1 MATHRGVPE
10 ATIYRLSLYHCYL
23 WEYTRRSAID
33 EGMTSR
39 TLSEL
44 VGIREATVRRDLSY
58 LGGVGRAGVG
68 YRTHEL
74 LGALQEFL
82 GVWDDYPMLRIG
94 SVQMLQALEVVF
106 PVDAFG
112 VRAVGYFS
120 ESADDVGAIVGDIEV
135 RHVTEIPELGPSTG
149 AEVALVAC
157 APSWIDQ
164 VLELL
169 NEGGISGALL
179 LTPKIG
185 VEVPPRM
192 HLRQMRIPCDIKTVA
207 CALKVPVLA

>member
-1 MATHRGVPE
+1 MATQYGVPE

-23 WEYTRRSAID
+23 WEYKRRSATD
-33 EGMTSR
+33 EGMTAK
-39 TLSEL
+39 TLSQL

-68 YRTHEL
+68 YRTYEL
-74 LGALQEFL
+74 LDALQEFL

-112 VRAVGYFS
+112 VRPVGYFS
-120 ESADDVGAIVGDIEV
+120 ESADDVGAVVGDLEV
-135 RHVTEIPELGPSTG
+135 RHVTEIPTLGPSTG

-157 APSWIDQ
+157 APSWVEP
-164 VLELL
+164 VLDLL
-169 NEGGISGALL
+169 NQGGISGALL
-179 LTPKIG
+179 LTPK
-185 VEVPPRM
+185 VKPAVPPRM
-192 HLRQMRIPCDIKTVA
+192 HVRQLRIPCDIKTVA